1 MRVLNAFIMA
11 VSVSGIAHAEQ
22 LHAVRPLPGYVC
34 MQLALTPAQ
43 LTDPKVG
50 VPVREAPSR
59 SGAIAGYA
67 ATTVI
72 VQNPPQP
79 QDGFVKVLRPSG
91 EPGWIE
97 ASYLRPWRNP
107 YAPDA
112 RCVPSMMSNGKPG
125 FGSGS

>member
-1 MRVLNAFIMA
+1 MRILHATFLVASI
-11 VSVSGIAHAEQ
+11 SGTAHSEG
-22 LHAVRPLPGYVC
+22 LHAVRPLPGYTC

-59 SGAIAGYA
+59 SATIAGYA

-72 VQNPPQP
+72 VQSPPQP
-79 QDGFVKVLRPSG
+79 QEGFLKVLRPSG
-91 EPGWIE
+91 DPGWIE
-97 ASYLRPWRNP
+97 AGYLRPWNNP
-107 YAPDA
+107 YAPNA

-125 FGSGS
+125 FGSGN